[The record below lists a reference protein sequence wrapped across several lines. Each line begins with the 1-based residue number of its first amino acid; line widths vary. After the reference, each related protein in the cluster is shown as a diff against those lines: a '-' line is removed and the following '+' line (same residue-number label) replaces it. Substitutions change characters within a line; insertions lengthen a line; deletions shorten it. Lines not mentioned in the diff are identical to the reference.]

1 MRRNIALT
9 LVAVLIAAVML
20 PLLATSEASADTW
33 AGVAAEG
40 IVGDYNTPQAQAAC
54 SAVYN
59 GLLYVGTRS
68 VSGCEVWSYDGAT
81 WTSIADPGFGDGDN
95 RAVTAMAVYGPNLY
109 AGTYRQFGGCQ
120 LWRYDGS
127 AWTRVS
133 GPLLEV
139 PHNSYVS
146 SMADFSG
153 MLVVGTA
160 NDKDAARTGHAHR
173 LAAGLTNAFVSTRR
187 ICSARLPPRRLSRP
201 NRKSGCE
208 PLRGTRTTVVSPRP
222 SRPAGPRGPAFPGTP
237 RRCGP

>member
-81 WTSIADPGFGDGDN
+81 WTSIAGSRVRRRRQPGGHGYG
-95 RAVTAMAVYGPNLY
+95 RLWPEPLCGHLQAVRRPPL
-109 AGTYRQFGGCQ
+109 RSH
-120 LWRYDGS
+120 S
-127 AWTRVS
+127 AWCS
-133 GPLLEV
+133 G
-139 PHNSYVS
+139 HCC
-146 SMADFSG
+146 F
-153 MLVVGTA
+153 
-160 NDKDAARTGHAHR
+160 
-173 LAAGLTNAFVSTRR
+173 
-187 ICSARLPPRRLSRP
+187 
-201 NRKSGCE
+201 
-208 PLRGTRTTVVSPRP
+208 
-222 SRPAGPRGPAFPGTP
+222 PAPAP
-237 RRCGP
+237 